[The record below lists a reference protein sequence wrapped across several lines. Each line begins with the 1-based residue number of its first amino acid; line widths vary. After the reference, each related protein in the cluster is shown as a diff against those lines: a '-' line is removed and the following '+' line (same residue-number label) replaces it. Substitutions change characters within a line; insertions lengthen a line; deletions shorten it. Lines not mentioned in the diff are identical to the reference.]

1 MHWVH
6 PLTAGSNDLVGFP
19 FDPGSCSIIK
29 QEFGVNPELAWG
41 AFVRPSAPK
50 MIVDPTAFWPTLP
63 AMWRWIPPGYAAA
76 GDVGATVNRATM
88 MRAKALPKVFLIT
101 QR

>member
-41 AFVRPSAPK
+41 GFCE
-50 MIVDPTAFWPTLP
+50 
-63 AMWRWIPPGYAAA
+63 
-76 GDVGATVNRATM
+76 
-88 MRAKALPKVFLIT
+88 ALGSEDDC
-101 QR
+101 